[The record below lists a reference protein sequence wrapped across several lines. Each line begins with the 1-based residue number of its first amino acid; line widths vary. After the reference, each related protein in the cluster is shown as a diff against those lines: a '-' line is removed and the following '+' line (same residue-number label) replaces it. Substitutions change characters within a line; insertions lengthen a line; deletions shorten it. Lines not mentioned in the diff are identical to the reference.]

1 MINIFTPND
10 NASGYAHGVITPG
23 FIWAILIVSFVF
35 LSALALF
42 LWYIHYY
49 KKANTSKDKTYIL
62 KIEDMDESQKK
73 DQ

>member
-1 MINIFTPND
+1 MITPD
-10 NASGYAHGVITPG
+10 DIPANASNPFSFVW
-23 FIWAILIVSFVF
+23 FVVIVSFVF

-49 KKANTSKDKTYIL
+49 KKANTSKNKTYIL

>member
-1 MINIFTPND
+1 MGTPD
-10 NASGYAHGVITPG
+10 IIPANASNPFNFVW
-23 FIWAILIVSFVF
+23 FVLIVSFVF

-49 KKANTSKDKTYIL
+49 KKANTSKNKTYIL

-73 DQ
+73 GAVKK

>member
-1 MINIFTPND
+1 MGTPDNIPA
-10 NASGYAHGVITPG
+10 NASNPFNFVW
-23 FIWAILIVSFVF
+23 FVLIVSFVF

-49 KKANTSKDKTYIL
+49 KKANTSKNKTYIL

-73 DQ
+73 GAVKK